1 MGEEARELDG
11 TSDLDLLETGDLDL
25 IKTGDFELATCDLEL
40 EIAGLV
46 TGDLDLLETG
56 DLDLIDTGDLNLAH
70 LAGDPASEDDL
81 ELDLSLSK
89 MVQSQRSRD
98 TTRDILSR

>member
-25 IKTGDFELATCDLEL
+25 METGDFDLEL

>member
-25 IKTGDFELATCDLEL
+25 METGDFDLEL

-46 TGDLDLLETG
+46 TGDLDLLGTSTSWR
-56 DLDLIDTGDLNLAH
+56 LVTSTLSWRLLA
-70 LAGDPASEDDL
+70 L
-81 ELDLSLSK
+81 
-89 MVQSQRSRD
+89 
-98 TTRDILSR
+98 